1 MTGLAKEKK
10 VNGWEELTSE
20 KEIITVIGAGG
31 KSTCIRYLA
40 EKYAS
45 MGKRVLVPTT
55 THMRRPLTGACL
67 RGTAEEILQT
77 LEGTGYAVAG
87 IPLKEGSVDKIK
99 GLPPEILSRVIAKA
113 DVTLIEGDGSRGLPV
128 KVPAPH
134 EPVIVPQTT
143 KILLLAGLS
152 CLGSELGEICH
163 RRELAARILN
173 CSQEHRI
180 TPEDLAVLLREGYLL
195 PLRETGKDIPVTV
208 ILNQGDTRERR
219 EKASKCRQLIKDM
232 PVVITSLSKG
242 KTYDSIF

>member
-1 MTGLAKEKK
+1 M
-10 VNGWEELTSE
+10 NGWEELTSE

-45 MGKRVLVPTT
+45 MGKRVLVTTT

-143 KILLLAGLS
+143 KILLLAG
-152 CLGSELGEICH
+152 
-163 RRELAARILN
+163 
-173 CSQEHRI
+173 
-180 TPEDLAVLLREGYLL
+180 YLL